1 MEWLLQHLEDSKLRH
16 EHDEEPYLRI
26 GCNLG
31 WMKLDK
37 YYTLTEDS
45 PVYLA
50 SLVLHPA
57 FRWPSVES
65 QWADHPDW
73 LERGKIAVRELW
85 EEYRKLPVEQ
95 DTIPNNRLLR
105 EKQQT
110 WMILWRRS
118 GSSALSVRPQ
128 HHLHGMSTPSGCPLP
143 TPAIAWWII
152 RFNTGFS
159 DDDSIHACHEWQL
172 TCFQFPRCLLS
183 QNGYSVLQD
192 RWSRLREN
200 GCKQI
205 LSEQRGA
212 FHRGRRV
219 GPLRYPNRSK

>member
-1 MEWLLQHLEDSKLRH
+1 
-16 EHDEEPYLRI
+16 
-26 GCNLG
+26 
-31 WMKLDK
+31 
-37 YYTLTEDS
+37 
-45 PVYLA
+45 
-50 SLVLHPA
+50 
-57 FRWPSVES
+57 
-65 QWADHPDW
+65 
-73 LERGKIAVRELW
+73 
-85 EEYRKLPVEQ
+85 
-95 DTIPNNRLLR
+95 
-105 EKQQT
+105 
-110 WMILWRRS
+110 MILWRRS

-183 QNGYSVLQD
+183 PNGYSVLQD

-219 GPLRYPNRSK
+219 GPLNIQIDPNKSKCAQMNSNQIQIESSVSKSNPTRVNLIWIYLLTSLVVLPASCEGERHSSISEKIK